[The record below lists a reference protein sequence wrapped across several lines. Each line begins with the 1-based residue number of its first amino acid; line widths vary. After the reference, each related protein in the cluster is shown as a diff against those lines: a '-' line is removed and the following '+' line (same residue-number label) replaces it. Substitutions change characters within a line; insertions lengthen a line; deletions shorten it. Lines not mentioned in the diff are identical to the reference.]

1 MKLII
6 KILIHSI
13 FWLVFIVFN
22 NYFSLSGNPASWPRI
37 ADMMPNYFV
46 NVTWAVIIFYAFY
59 FYMIRFFGKR
69 YFVKYLFL
77 SVLTCIAATVVFL
90 AIHRLFLPGFNTY
103 EIKIFL
109 PALAGTFLIAQCG
122 SLVRGFED
130 WFANIQL
137 KSELEN
143 INLRN
148 ELELLKARINPHF
161 LFNTLN
167 NIDSLIYKSPDAAS
181 NALLTLSEMLRYMIY
196 ETKNDLMPLDKEIG
210 YIQSYIALQQMRFR
224 EPQCIS
230 FTFDENCKSILFP
243 PGLLL
248 VFIENAFKYV
258 SSTGR
263 IPAIEIKLQCSEN
276 ELNFRCSNYYN
287 PAENKNKK
295 NGGIGLENVK
305 RQLAIL
311 YPGRHELRISED
323 NNIFIVDLN
332 IRPI

>member
-22 NYFSLSGNPASWPRI
+22 NYFSPSDNPASWPRI

-46 NVTWAVIIFYAFY
+46 NMTWAVTVFYTFY

-103 EIKIFL
+103 ENKILF
-109 PALAGTFLIAQCG
+109 PAMAGTFLIAQCG

-130 WFANIQL
+130 WFADMQL

-181 NALLTLSEMLRYMIY
+181 NALLTLSEMLRYMVY
-196 ETKNDLMPLDKEIG
+196 ETKNDLMPLEKEIG

-224 EPQCIS
+224 DPECIS

-258 SSTGR
+258 SDTGR
-263 IPAIEIKLQCSEN
+263 KRAIEIKLLCREN
-276 ELNFRCSNYYN
+276 EMNFRCSNYYN
-287 PAENKNKK
+287 PAENINKK
-295 NGGIGLENVK
+295 TGGIGLGNVK

-311 YPGRHELRISED
+311 YPDNHSLRISED
-323 NNIFIVDLN
+323 NNIFVVDLT